1 MKGKNKQINSE
12 DREFQI
18 DGDTFKEK
26 RKVTTFSNDPLKSES
41 ATTIIEH
48 IRSIKGDLIW
58 NDCFWFSIIEPT
70 ILHSIFSY
78 ILRRPQNFA
87 KSSPYFCPM

>member
-1 MKGKNKQINSE
+1 MKGENKQTNSE

-18 DGDTFKEK
+18 DGDIFKEK

-48 IRSIKGDLIW
+48 IRSIKGDLI
-58 NDCFWFSIIEPT
+58 
-70 ILHSIFSY
+70 
-78 ILRRPQNFA
+78 
-87 KSSPYFCPM
+87 

>member
-1 MKGKNKQINSE
+1 MGKNKQINSE
-12 DREFQI
+12 DREFKI
-18 DGDTFKEK
+18 DGDIFKEK

-58 NDCFWFSIIEPT
+58 NNCFSFRT
-70 ILHSIFSY
+70 LN
-78 ILRRPQNFA
+78 PQFYVPSLKVN
-87 KSSPYFCPM
+87 KNVVLD